1 MAENVVK
8 DVGFL
13 QIVELLRRADE
24 IARRKAAMG
33 EMVEKDIVG
42 NQPRHRDHPPPGRVN
57 QSRDE
62 VAIAGDARL
71 FESQHVASAQARPRR
86 SEQRRVGHD
95 GVSTGR
101 LRWPLYHE
109 ETTVSKKIK

>member
-24 IARRKAAMG
+24 IARRKAALG

-42 NQPRHRDHPPPGRVN
+42 NQPRHRDHPPPGRVH
-57 QSRDE
+57 QQRVE
-62 VAIAGDARL
+62 VALDGHARL
-71 FESQHVASAQARPRR
+71 FVSQHCVAYQKTPRR
-86 SEQRRVGHD
+86 SPKPESQRI
-95 GVSTGR
+95 VSEG
-101 LRWPLYHE
+101 LRTFGYLR
-109 ETTVSKKIK
+109 